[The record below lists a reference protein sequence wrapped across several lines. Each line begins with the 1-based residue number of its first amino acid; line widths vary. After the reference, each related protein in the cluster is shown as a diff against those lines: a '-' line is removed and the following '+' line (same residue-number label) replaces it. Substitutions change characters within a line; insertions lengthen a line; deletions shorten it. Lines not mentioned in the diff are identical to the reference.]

1 MSEFPPPNEYSQ
13 KQLPADRGQDTS
25 DAEATLQDAVDAA
38 RAEGAASATESFRHA
53 AEKAISH
60 LVEFIDP
67 ASKAAQ
73 DLSPGP
79 YVAPTA
85 TTTYPPGSDE
95 AQAQADAQD
104 EENADTP
111 EQPERRK
118 GGSGV
123 SPTGTDRRKK

>member
-1 MSEFPPPNEYSQ
+1 MADKFPPSNEYSE

-38 RAEGAASATESFRHA
+38 RAEGAASATESFAHA
-53 AEKAISH
+53 AEKAIAH

-67 ASKAAQ
+67 SSKAAQ

-95 AQAQADAQD
+95 AKDQEKAVEDAQ
-104 EENADTP
+104 
-111 EQPERRK
+111 
-118 GGSGV
+118 
-123 SPTGTDRRKK
+123 KKDSKK